1 MQQDFDLKRFTDI
14 LRRRYLLLFV
24 PAVVIFVGASVVA
37 YKLPRLYEASAKIL
51 VESQQIPT
59 SMASSTVTANALERI
74 QTIQQRLMTR
84 ENLQRIAAKF
94 SLFGDE
100 QNPAS
105 PTGIVDMMRN
115 ATSIEQ
121 IDVNGGSGAV
131 IGFTVSFRYSDA
143 AISSRVANE
152 FVTLI
157 LSQNLQTRLSRA
169 EETSKFFQ
177 QELAR
182 LDHDLKATEER
193 IGDFKRANE
202 GALPDTL
209 PIRRTLVL
217 QLEGEIA
224 ELDRQIRRVSASTD
238 MAGNPASEK
247 LRQLDHSLRTRQLDL
262 ESIQKERE
270 SLGPLAEKG
279 YVAENRIRELDR
291 AISAAELDIGS
302 IKLEIA
308 AAGATENL
316 DELNRQRATLEQ
328 RLASLNED
336 IVRTPQVEVELSA
349 LTRDYSNLQEEYRQ
363 AKAKVADASTGERLE
378 EDRQAERFDVIEQAT
393 VPESAVKPNRPRIMM
408 AGGMG
413 GIVVGLA
420 LVLLVEMLTKC
431 IRTVSDLERALQLRP
446 IAAIPYVTTSSER
459 RTRRL
464 RFAATVSLVLVTA
477 GGGLALVHTYYLPL
491 DLLAGKV
498 AQKVG
503 L

>member
-1 MQQDFDLKRFTDI
+1 MQQDIDLKRFTDI
-14 LRRRYLLLFV
+14 LRRRYLLLFL
-24 PAVVIFVGASVVA
+24 PAAMIFVGACVVA

-59 SMASSTVTANALERI
+59 SLATSTVTANALERI

-94 SLFGDE
+94 SLFGDGKT
-100 QNPAS
+100 PAS
-105 PTGIVDMMRN
+105 PTAIVDMMRD

-121 IDVNGGSGAV
+121 IDVNGGSGGV

-143 AISSRVANE
+143 ATASRVANE

-177 QELAR
+177 QEVAR
-182 LDHDLKATEER
+182 LDALLKATEER
-193 IGDFKRANE
+193 IGEFKRANE
-202 GALPDTL
+202 GALPETL
-209 PIRRTLVL
+209 PIRRTLAL

-224 ELDRQIRRVSASTD
+224 ELDRQIRRINAATNMSGD
-238 MAGNPASEK
+238 PASEK
-247 LRQLDHSLRTRQLDL
+247 LRQLDHNLRTRQIVS
-262 ESIQKERE
+262 ESLREERE
-270 SLGPLAEKG
+270 SLAPLAEKG
-279 YVAENRIRELDR
+279 YVPENRIRELDR
-291 AISAAELDIGS
+291 AIAAADLDIGS
-302 IKLEIA
+302 IKVEIA
-308 AAGATENL
+308 AAGVTDNI
-316 DELNRQRATLEQ
+316 DELERQKATLEE

-336 IVRTPQVEVELSA
+336 ILRTPQVEVELSA
-349 LTRDYSNLQEEYRQ
+349 LTRDYGNLQEEYRQ

-413 GIVVGLA
+413 GIVVGFA
-420 LVLLVEMLTKC
+420 LVLLVEMLTKS

-446 IAAIPYVTTSSER
+446 IAAIPYVTTFGER
-459 RTRRL
+459 RSRRL
-464 RFAATVSLVLVTA
+464 RLAATVSLLLITA
-477 GGGLALVHTYYLPL
+477 GGGLALLHTYYLPL

-498 AQKVG
+498 VQTVG